1 MMLVSDNLQIT
12 HPDID
17 RAVRTLDPAPIQD
30 LVRRCVAA
38 GADAI
43 DINSGPLV
51 REPEK
56 KMAFLVAAVRSV
68 TDLPVFLDTTN
79 PKAMEAGLRAAKGRT
94 VINGF
99 SLEPAKLEYILPLA
113 GKYDVD
119 IIGYLLYPNSHVPG
133 DESER
138 LGVAVTLFEAF
149 QKAGGNPE
157 RLIID
162 PIVAPVMWENGN
174 RQNMAILSV
183 IRTLPDLLGFP
194 VRTVAGLSNL
204 TTGPGPRD
212 RKRRLEAAYLPMLA
226 EAGLTMALMNVLH
239 TETVQT
245 ARACEALIGDR
256 IFTWAGW

>member
-1 MMLVSDNLQIT
+1 MILISDNLQIT

-17 RAVRTLDPAPIQD
+17 RAVQELDPGPVQD
-30 LVRRCVAA
+30 LVRRCVVA

-56 KMAFLVAAVRSV
+56 KMAFLVAAVQSV
-68 TDLPVFLDTTN
+68 TDLPVLLDTTN
-79 PKAMEAGLRAAKGRT
+79 PRAMEAGLRASKGRT

-99 SLEPAKLEYILPLA
+99 SLEPAKLERILPLA

-119 IIGYLLYPNSHVPG
+119 IIGYLLYPNSHVPN
-133 DESER
+133 DASER
-138 LGVAVTLFEAF
+138 LGVAVALFQAF
-149 QKAGGNPE
+149 QKAGVDPE

-162 PIVAPVMWENGN
+162 PVVAPVMWENGN
-174 RQNMAILSV
+174 RQDMAILSV

-194 VRTVAGLSNL
+194 VRTIAGLSNL
-204 TTGPGPRD
+204 TTGRGPRVK
-212 RKRRLEAAYLPMLA
+212 KRLLESAYLPMLA
-226 EAGLTMALMNVLH
+226 EAGLTMALMNILH

-245 ARACEALIGDR
+245 ARACEALVRDR